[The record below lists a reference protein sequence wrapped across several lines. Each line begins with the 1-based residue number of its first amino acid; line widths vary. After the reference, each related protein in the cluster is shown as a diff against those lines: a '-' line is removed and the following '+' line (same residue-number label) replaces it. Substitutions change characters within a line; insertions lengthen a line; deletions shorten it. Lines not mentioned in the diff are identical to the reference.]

1 MMNESTNGENSPIVR
16 FDLFIQIIKTQF
28 SICPYILCSM
38 FDSSRLSQSTGGGRS
53 TNSNMANELVELKRR
68 LRDLESENL
77 EMKRAIPHLKDA
89 KGDDCTEWVCYKL

>member
-1 MMNESTNGENSPIVR
+1 
-16 FDLFIQIIKTQF
+16 
-28 SICPYILCSM
+28 M

-89 KGDDCTEWVCYKL
+89 KGDDCTEWVCSSFIKVVMNKRKMLRNLRQ